1 MLKSITPVTPKP
13 NRLRFPRA
21 ARLRTSREFALVRKQ
36 GRTAQGRLLRISVV
50 RMEEDSQPAR
60 FGIITS
66 RKVGGAVDRNHTRR
80 RLRELCRLSRPEVI
94 AGWLVVVVAK
104 SHAAS
109 ASFSELR
116 EEWLQLARR
125 LSIVPRFD
133 DRTEKS
139 N

>member
-1 MLKSITPVTPKP
+1 MLKSITPATPKP

-21 ARLRTSREFALVRKQ
+21 ARLRASREFALVRKQ

-50 RMEEDSQPAR
+50 RMEEEQPTR

-66 RKVGGAVDRNHTRR
+66 RKVGGAVDRNRTRR
-80 RLRELCRLSRPEVI
+80 RLRELCRLSRPEVL

-104 SHAAS
+104 SPAAS

-125 LSIVPRFD
+125 LSIVPRSD
-133 DRTEKS
+133 DRKAES

>member
-1 MLKSITPVTPKP
+1 
-13 NRLRFPRA
+13 
-21 ARLRTSREFALVRKQ
+21 
-36 GRTAQGRLLRISVV
+36 
-50 RMEEDSQPAR
+50 MEDDTQPTR

-80 RLRELCRLSRPEVI
+80 RLRELCRLSRPEVL
-94 AGWLVVVVAK
+94 AGWLVVIVAK
-104 SHAAS
+104 SPAAS

-125 LSIVPRFD
+125 LSIVPRSD
-133 DRTEKS
+133 DRKAES